1 MDAETA
7 LKTAERL
14 YSRLADQRS
23 EVEGF
28 DEYYAGEQPLEF
40 ASREWSEFHKDRYTG
55 FADNW
60 CAPVANAPAERLGIT
75 GIRLGA
81 TRREKAVSALWDD
94 WKINDGEAQSSQGF
108 LESIIAKRSYTIIW
122 ANDDGR
128 TTQPTFTW
136 EHPNQVIVDYDPA
149 NPRVRTA
156 AIKSYTDG
164 EDEFLTL
171 YTPTYLWKWKRPASK
186 VQVRNGRTESGLTVV
201 SRALLDRQGDWEP
214 WHPAT
219 DDVWPLPNPLGEVNV
234 VEWPNRPMLGRDPV
248 SDIQGTKAM
257 QDAVN
262 LLWAF
267 LFAAADH
274 ASMPARVV
282 MGQEPPKLPVLNEH
296 GQKIGERAVDI
307 KELQHGRMLWLTGK
321 DAKVGQWDSAK
332 LEVFTDVIETAIS
345 HIAAQTRTP
354 SHYLINSGNVPAAGY
369 ELAEAGLEKRCE
381 EFQKYTNAPAREH
394 FRLMA
399 LAKGQEGLAEDLRRA
414 EVTWK
419 QTAVRSESQMA
430 DALLKKRQVGY
441 PFEYLLEQAGE
452 SPTEVARIMEM
463 VRRENDDPYLAQLM
477 TKDAAANAE
486 PSIDGN

>member
-1 MDAETA
+1 MDDETA

-14 YSRLADQRS
+14 YSRLAGQRS
-23 EVEGF
+23 EVEEF
-28 DEYYAGEQPLEF
+28 DDYYDGIQPLEF
-40 ASREWSEFHKDRYTG
+40 ASREWSEFHKDRYKG

-75 GIRLGA
+75 GIRLGGKGRKRA
-81 TRREKAVSALWDD
+81 LESLWDD
-94 WKINDGEAQSSQGF
+94 WKVNDGDSLSSQGF
-108 LESIIAKRSYTIIW
+108 LESIIARRSYTIVW
-122 ANDDGR
+122 GDDSGSETR
-128 TTQPTFTW
+128 PTFTW
-136 EHPNQVIVDYDPA
+136 EHPGQVIVEYDPA
-149 NPRVRTA
+149 NPRKKRA

-164 EDEFLTL
+164 DTEFLTL
-171 YTPTYLWKWKRPASK
+171 YTPDFLWKWSRPASGIR
-186 VQVRNGRTESGLTVV
+186 VSGGRTQTGLIVTGSGFSHKGGWVP
-201 SRALLDRQGDWEP
+201 E
-214 WHPAT
+214 HPAS

-234 VEWPNRPMLGRDPV
+234 VEWQNRPLLGREPV

-282 MGQEPPKLPVLNEH
+282 MGQEPPKMPILDANGV
-296 GQKIGERAVDI
+296 KVGEKAIDI
-307 KELQHGRMLWLTGK
+307 KELQHGRLLWLTGQN
-321 DAKVGQWDSAK
+321 AQIGQWDSAK
-332 LEVFTDVIETAIS
+332 LDVFTEVIESAIA

-369 ELAEAGLEKRCE
+369 ELAEAGLEKRCD
-381 EFQKYTNAPAREH
+381 EFQLSSNAPARDH

-399 LAKGQEGLAEDLRRA
+399 KAKGQDALAEDLRRA
-414 EVTWK
+414 DLTWK

-452 SPTEVARIMEM
+452 SPTEIARIMEM

-477 TKDAAANAE
+477 TKDATANAE
-486 PSIDGN
+486 PSIDSN